1 MLIGIVNDLELARA
15 AIRKALSASPKH
27 HIAWEACNGEEA
39 VALCARETPDVV
51 LMDLFMPVM
60 DGVEATR
67 RIMAASPCTV
77 LVVTADVAAHAARV
91 FDAMG
96 TGAIDAV
103 NTPTEARNSG
113 APLLDKLDQ
122 IHSILRE
129 EPPARRRAD
138 LIAIGA
144 SAGGPAALAQ
154 LLGALPSGFPA
165 AVAVIQHVDV
175 SFAAGLV
182 SWLGQQCPLP
192 VRLMTDG
199 AALKPGSVGVAG
211 GPGHLVVRP
220 DGLTAYTMEPESFY
234 TPSVDVF
241 FDSARRHWRG
251 PIVGVLLT
259 GMGKD
264 GAAGLK
270 RLRESRHHTIAQSRE
285 GCAVYGMPRAAAQMD
300 AAVQILTLN
309 EIAPALIRQCGRGG
323 AQPGL
328 VS

>member
-1 MLIGIVNDLELARA
+1 MLIGIVNDLELACA
-15 AIRKALSASPKH
+15 SIRKALAASPKH
-27 HIAWEACNGEEA
+27 HVAWEARNGEEA

-67 RIMAASPCTV
+67 RIMTTSPCTV

-91 FDAMG
+91 FEAMG
-96 TGAIDAV
+96 AGAIDAV
-103 NTPTEARNSG
+103 NTPADTRNSG
-113 APLLDKLDQ
+113 APLIEKLDQ
-122 IHSILRE
+122 IQSILRD
-129 EPPARRRAD
+129 EPPVRKRGD

-192 VRLMTDG
+192 VRLMAG
-199 AALKPGSVGVAG
+199 GEVLKAGTVGVAG
-211 GPGHLVVRP
+211 GPGHLVLRP
-220 DGLTAYTMEPESFY
+220 EGLVAYTMEPESFY

-241 FDSARRHWRG
+241 FDSARQHWRG
-251 PIVGVLLT
+251 AITGVLLT
-259 GMGKD
+259 GMGRD

-270 RLRESRHHTIAQSRE
+270 RLREARHHTIAQSRE
-285 GCAVYGMPRAAAQMD
+285 GCAVYGMPRAAAQID
-300 AAVQILTLN
+300 AAVQILPLN
-309 EIAPALIRQCGRGG
+309 DIAPALIRQCGRGRT
-323 AQPGL
+323 QPGPNP
-328 VS
+328 